1 MKIEIMLLID
11 KLNPQLLRKL
21 HESRKDQK
29 NAVYF
34 DDIYNALT
42 SKQYVGQLTVWEVNC
57 LSMCVDI
64 DPKIMGGLNVL
75 YLTFENE

>member
-1 MKIEIMLLID
+1 MLLID

-21 HESRKDQK
+21 HESRKNPK

-34 DDIYNALT
+34 DDIYKALT
-42 SKQYVGQLTVWEVNC
+42 SKQYVGELTVWEISC
-57 LSMCVDI
+57 LSMCVKI

-75 YLTFENE
+75 FLTFENE